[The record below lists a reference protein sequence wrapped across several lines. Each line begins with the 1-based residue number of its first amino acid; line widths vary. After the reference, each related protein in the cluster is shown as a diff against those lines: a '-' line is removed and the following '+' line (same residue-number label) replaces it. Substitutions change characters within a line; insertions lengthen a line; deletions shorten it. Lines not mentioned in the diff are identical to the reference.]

1 MYNSIEINAGGAI
14 MTITDQIVSI
24 SKADQN
30 SHEACEQAPT
40 VEMTDDEKI
49 DLVAAHIL
57 EKYRAAFEELAK

>member
-1 MYNSIEINAGGAI
+1 

-30 SHEACEQAPT
+30 SHKSCEQDPT

-57 EKYRAAFEELAK
+57 EKYRVAFEELAK

>member
-1 MYNSIEINAGGAI
+1 MYNSIEINTGGAI

-30 SHEACEQAPT
+30 SHKACKQDPT